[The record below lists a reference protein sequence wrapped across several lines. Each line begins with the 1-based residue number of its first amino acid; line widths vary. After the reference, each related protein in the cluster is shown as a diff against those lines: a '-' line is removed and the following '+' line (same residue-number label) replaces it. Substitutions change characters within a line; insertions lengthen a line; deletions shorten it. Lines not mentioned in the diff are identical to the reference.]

1 MTYPVE
7 IETTGDTKGLLIGAS
22 AKVRISLTE
31 STPGLYISPSS
42 ILEEGK
48 QHLLVIE
55 DSGEIAEREVTVEE
69 DEFGA
74 TVSGDGIEEGTKVL
88 TVPEMYL
95 HRVGETVEIPG
106 M

>member
-1 MTYPVE
+1 M
-7 IETTGDTKGLLIGAS
+7 
-22 AKVRISLTE
+22 RISLTE
-31 STPGLYISPSS
+31 STPGLSISPSS
-42 ILEEGK
+42 ILEEEGK

-55 DSGEIAEREVTVEE
+55 DSGEIAKREVTVEE

-95 HRVGETVEIPG
+95 HRVGETVEVPG